1 MINDNIGDNITKN
14 RNKYIGGSDIPA
26 LFNVSEYKSYYELAK
41 EKAGCLRGV
50 YKGSEYTRYGQLLE
64 PFIRD
69 YINAIYNLKFR
80 ENTAIDEEAGLRSN
94 CDGLDREAGLLLEIK
109 TNGGN
114 KDNIEDYVLQMQL
127 YMYQFDVSK
136 GYLVQYKRPDNF
148 YKGYDYEIQNSDD
161 WFNLEFDETRITVKE
176 IDRDDELIKEI
187 LRKAD
192 IFWKDVERLKTNPE
206 MTEAEFYFKDEITE
220 YRNTVTKL
228 SRLEN
233 ELQKLKNI
241 ENEAKEQREILYNL
255 MQKYNVKTMETEHL
269 QITRVN
275 PTQALTID
283 STKLKEEQPELIEKY
298 SKISNRKGYV
308 RIKCK

>member
-1 MINDNIGDNITKN
+1 MISDNITKN
-14 RNKYIGGSDIPA
+14 RSKYIGGSDIPA

-41 EKAGCLRGV
+41 EKAGCLRGI
-50 YKGSEYTRYGQLLE
+50 YKGNEYTRYGQLLE

-80 ENTAIDEEAGLRSN
+80 ENTAIDEEVGLRSN
-94 CDGLDREAGLLLEIK
+94 CDGLDKEAGLLLEIK

-114 KDNIEDYVLQMQL
+114 KDNIEDYILQMQL
-127 YMYQFDVSK
+127 YMYQFNVDK
-136 GYLVQYKRPDNF
+136 GYLVQYKRPDDF
-148 YKGYDYEIQNSDD
+148 YKGFDYEIHNTDD
-161 WFNLEFDETRITVKE
+161 YFNLEFDKNRIIIKE

-187 LRKAD
+187 LRKAE
-192 IFWKDVERLKTNPE
+192 IFWSDVERLKANPE

-241 ENEAKEQREILYNL
+241 ENEAKEQRDILYNL

-269 QITRVN
+269 QITRVY

-283 STKLKEEQPELIEKY
+283 STKLKEEQPALIEKY
-298 SKISNRKGYV
+298 SKVSNRKGYV

>member
-1 MINDNIGDNITKN
+1 MIEISDNITKN

-41 EKAGCLRGV
+41 EKAGCLRGT
-50 YKGSEYTRYGQLLE
+50 YKGNEYTRYGQLLE

-69 YINAIYNLKFR
+69 YVNAIYNLKFR
-80 ENTAIDEEAGLRSN
+80 ENTAIDENLALRSN
-94 CDGLDREAGLLLEIK
+94 CDGLDKEAGLLLEIK

-114 KDNIEDYVLQMQL
+114 RDSIEDYVLQMQL
-127 YMYQFDVSK
+127 YMYQFNVNK
-136 GYLVQYKRPDNF
+136 GYLVQYKRPDDF
-148 YKGYDYEIQNSDD
+148 YKGFDFDIQNTDD
-161 WFNLEFDETRITVKE
+161 WFNLEFDENRITVTE
-176 IDRDDELIKEI
+176 IERDDELIKEI

-192 IFWKDVERLKTNPE
+192 VFWKDVERLKQNPE
-206 MTEAEFYFKDEITE
+206 MTEAEFYFKNEITE

-233 ELQKLKNI
+233 ELQKLKAI
-241 ENEAKEQREILYNL
+241 ENEAKEQREILYRL
-255 MQKYNVKTMETEHL
+255 MQKYNVKSMETEHL
-269 QITRVN
+269 QITRVS
-275 PTQALTID
+275 PTQTLTID